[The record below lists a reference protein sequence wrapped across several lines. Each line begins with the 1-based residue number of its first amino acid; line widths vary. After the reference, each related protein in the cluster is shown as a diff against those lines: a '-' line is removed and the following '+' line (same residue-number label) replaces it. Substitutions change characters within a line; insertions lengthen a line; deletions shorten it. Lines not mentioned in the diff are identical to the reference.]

1 MIGGGFSI
9 IDRSVLSG
17 PPQHRREQRGAIG
30 GALVAD
36 VHGRA
41 GDEFPDLL
49 LVGRAE
55 GAAKVLEGVSGSS
68 ADWPARMAR
77 AAASIWELSGTF
89 SGISSAAMAKRGHH

>member
-68 ADWPARMAR
+68 ADWPARRAR
-77 AAASIWELSGTF
+77 AAASLWAVCGTV
-89 SGISSAAMAKRGHH
+89 SALRRAATAKRGH